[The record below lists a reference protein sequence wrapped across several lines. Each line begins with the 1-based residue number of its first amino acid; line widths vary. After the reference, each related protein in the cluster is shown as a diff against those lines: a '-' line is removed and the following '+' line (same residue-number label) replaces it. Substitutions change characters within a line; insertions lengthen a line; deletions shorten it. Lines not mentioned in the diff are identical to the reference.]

1 MFAFIQIEDRNIS
14 PIEIQCNPDWKMSQV
29 LEKFKNKANSDTTPL
44 DLNDFNFFYNGKKV
58 NKELTISQIKNN
70 QSGSSIFLTAKKRT
84 KIMKCPICISNTCFI
99 RIENYGIKFSGCRY
113 NHVVTK
119 TFGDYENS
127 QKINYSLIKCDKC
140 GKTQKE
146 LLAEFYK
153 CSKCSEEFKRSS
165 YFCNECIRNH
175 AAGDGQNHKPIK
187 YDDKYYICSKHDRG
201 FISYCKK
208 CKYDLCDICEKNH
221 KDKTHEIIKYDL
233 ITPVVINNIKK
244 QLEEIK
250 QKTVRAKSHID
261 QIKRMFDD
269 AVKALENYYEIVQDI
284 LSKYE
289 SYNTTLKNY
298 HVIHTVNSLPSS
310 NKKIIEELDKISISD
325 VSKECYLSKCQ
336 ILIDIFTS
344 DIEQYIG
351 GTAVENRNNQRERVQ
366 APNDKKSENSIENNN
381 IETKSNTS
389 NNESNNDNQMIQ
401 TPSKK
406 KIKNNKGA

>member
-58 NKELTISQIKNN
+58 NKDLTISQIKNN

-146 LLAEFYK
+146 LLKEFYK

-310 NKKIIEELDKISISD
+310 NKKIIEDLDKISISD

-366 APNDKKSENSIENNN
+366 APNDKKSENSIENNK